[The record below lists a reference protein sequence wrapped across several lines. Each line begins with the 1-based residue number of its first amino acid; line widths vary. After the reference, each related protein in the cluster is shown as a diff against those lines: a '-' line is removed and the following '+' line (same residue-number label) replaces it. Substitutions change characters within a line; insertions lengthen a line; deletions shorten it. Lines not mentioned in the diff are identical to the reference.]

1 MQLAKA
7 GFMADIY
14 SILQLHGD
22 MGLFIIVYIYNI
34 HIHTYYQYTYLYSC
48 YIYRESLDVGRFL
61 LHPKAGFQKQRRSR

>member
-22 MGLFIIVYIYNI
+22 MGLFIIVYIYIIDIYTLIINI
-34 HIHTYYQYTYLYSC
+34 LI
-48 YIYRESLDVGRFL
+48 YIVAISIV
-61 LHPKAGFQKQRRSR
+61 KV